1 MSEEI
6 SVFENVHVAAS
17 RARES
22 GRLASLWRLPDVE
35 AGVAGLPRTFGLA
48 AKRDELAENL
58 SPGEQRYLEMCLALA
73 TEATLLLLDEPTAS
87 MTPGETK
94 EATALIRQIATA
106 RGLTVLLIEHDMS
119 VVMADG
125 TQGEGAW
132 GHRAGL
138 PGGDGV
144 TPATDAAP
152 ASRPRREPHR
162 SRYHCRP
169 RGAARSRA
177 ERSRRVTAGAMT
189 DNVVQAA
196 GCRGAGAPPAEAC
209 LQRERR
215 RWISTD

>member
-1 MSEEI
+1 LSEEI
-6 SVFENVHVAAS
+6 SVFENVRVAAQS
-17 RARES
+17 RARV
-22 GRLASLWRLPDVE
+22 GAARLALAATRRRGRGRGPPADV
-35 AGVAGLPRTFGLA
+35 RLA

-58 SPGEQRYLEMCLALA
+58 WHGEQRYLEMCLALA
-73 TEATLLLLDEPTAS
+73 TEPPLLLLDEPTAS

-138 PGGDGV
+138 LGGDGV

-152 ASRPRREPHR
+152 ASRPRHEPHR
-162 SRYHCRP
+162 SRYHCGP
-169 RGAARSRA
+169 RGAARSRG

-189 DNVVQAA
+189 EQRGA
-196 GCRGAGAPPAEAC
+196 GCGAGAPPAEAC